1 MKALTLLT
9 VSIAT
14 SLLVA
19 CTANTPKTEG
29 QEGEVVG
36 DTTEQPEAVSPQQQ
50 SVAQPPAAPRNTN
63 NQIAPPDALSK
74 LQGQITALQEQVIK
88 LSSDSAANLKINQLL
103 LAKAQVQAVTGDTK
117 NSQVAAPQKVS
128 SSGNNQQLKSV
139 LSKLEAI
146 SPEDNGAFGIVSS
159 YTARKQWVLIRFD
172 RQTGETWLADNSGW
186 NALAESTELGVSQY
200 DVHLIRA
207 DQDSKGYVASR
218 IDRRTGDTWWLNKN
232 RWVVYQ

>member
-1 MKALTLLT
+1 LTI
-9 VSIAT
+9 SIA
-14 SLLVA
+14 SSFLVA
-19 CTANTPKTEG
+19 CTANTSKTES

-36 DTTEQPEAVSPQQQ
+36 ANTEQSVPTNTSPQQQ
-50 SVAQPPAAPRNTN
+50 SVAQPQIAPRNTN

-88 LSSDSAANLKINQLL
+88 LSSDSAANLQINQLL
-103 LAKAQVQAVTGDTK
+103 LAKAQVQAVANDGKKGQKATSKQASNTG
-117 NSQVAAPQKVS
+117 S
-128 SSGNNQQLKSV
+128 NQQLRSV

-146 SPEDNGAFGIVSS
+146 APEDSGAFGIVSS

-186 NALAESTELGVSQY
+186 NALAEPSELPVSQY

-218 IDRRTGDTWWLNKN
+218 IDRRSGDTWWLNKN
-232 RWVVYQ
+232 SWVVYQ